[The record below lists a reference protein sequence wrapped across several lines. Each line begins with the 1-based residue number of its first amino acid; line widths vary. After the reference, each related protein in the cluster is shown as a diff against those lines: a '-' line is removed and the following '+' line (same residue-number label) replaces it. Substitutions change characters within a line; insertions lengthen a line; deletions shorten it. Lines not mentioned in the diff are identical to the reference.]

1 VAAGLA
7 CDKVARGRGDAVN
20 ARQTTTEPICNLQS
34 AICKPGE
41 AFSVGV
47 ARVDVTPPLT
57 IPHLAI
63 APRHGFFKGVHDP
76 LFAKAIVVGDGERR
90 VALVTVDSIGI
101 ARRVAGLERDFIAE
115 VRWCAHEQC
124 GIGPEDIMLCATHA
138 HSTPDLGGFRSLA
151 QHPGAMAW
159 LDALRDQLASVI
171 AMADRAT
178 GPARLKVGRG
188 TVAGL
193 GAGRRLRGTDGR
205 LYYWRDRPPNDEIAD
220 WGISDDEVVVL
231 SFERL
236 DGAPAAVLFH
246 FMCHPTTVQVNP
258 LVSADFPGV
267 AAALIEQVTGC
278 EGAMF
283 IQGAC
288 GATVPVRL
296 TTDFDDVDRYGQM
309 LAGEVIKQ
317 VARMSAP
324 DCPCEQVRVECA
336 VRQLST
342 TTVLSANVLGEGLL
356 TPPLPGPTG
365 LLESRGFAAL

>member
-1 VAAGLA
+1 M
-7 CDKVARGRGDAVN
+7 N

-231 SFERL
+231 SFEPARVRRL
-236 DGAPAAVLFH
+236 PRRGRGVDRASDRLRGSDV
-246 FMCHPTTVQVNP
+246 HPGRVRCDCART
-258 LVSADFPGV
+258 ADNRLRRRG
-267 AAALIEQVTGC
+267 
-278 EGAMF
+278 
-283 IQGAC
+283 
-288 GATVPVRL
+288 PVRA
-296 TTDFDDVDRYGQM
+296 D
-309 LAGEVIKQ
+309 
-317 VARMSAP
+317 ARRRSHQTSRP
-324 DCPCEQVRVECA
+324 DECA
-336 VRQLST
+336 
-342 TTVLSANVLGEGLL
+342 
-356 TPPLPGPTG
+356 
-365 LLESRGFAAL
+365 